1 MLVEISL
8 LAMGMNVS
16 PLSFQIFQVFYA
28 VSPEISFRFFPSH
41 HRLHL
46 RNLLSGTVELGP
58 NVALAE
64 PAIQQALV
72 QAFRGFRLEHSVVAG
87 LLMMLM
93 TLLSDQ
99 RLPWKQKVDQ
109 RL

>member
-1 MLVEISL
+1 MAFE
-8 LAMGMNVS
+8 
-16 PLSFQIFQVFYA
+16 
-28 VSPEISFRFFPSH
+28 H

-72 QAFRGFRLEHSVVAG
+72 QAIRGFRLEHSEDAG

>member
-1 MLVEISL
+1 MALKK
-8 LAMGMNVS
+8 
-16 PLSFQIFQVFYA
+16 Y
-28 VSPEISFRFFPSH
+28 

-72 QAFRGFRLEHSVVAG
+72 QAIPKGFRIAVDDTWA
-87 LLMMLM
+87 
-93 TLLSDQ
+93 SD
-99 RLPWKQKVDQ
+99 
-109 RL
+109 